1 MTNANDILLTADSI
15 MNTIDAIV
23 NNPVFVK
30 YGLVGLFVNGVLSPV
45 LPFPPELTGSALI
58 LAGESKILVVLVL
71 SASWILG
78 GVLWYYAGSSGNKFT
93 KRWLHKYHDK
103 EYKKDKK
110 SRRLL
115 SKYGWAIILV
125 SPWIPILGDFIPIVA
140 GIKKYDSKKYIF
152 AMSAGKIIKAIAIVF
167 LSSWIFTLHF
177 F

>member
-1 MTNANDILLTADSI
+1 MIK
-15 MNTIDAIV
+15 NTR
-23 NNPVFVK
+23 
-30 YGLVGLFVNGVLSPV
+30 
-45 LPFPPELTGSALI
+45 
-58 LAGESKILVVLVL
+58 KI
-71 SASWILG
+71 
-78 GVLWYYAGSSGNKFT
+78 
-93 KRWLHKYHDK
+93 
-103 EYKKDKK
+103 KK